1 MYNLSEEQIQKI
13 LTTYKNKKKR
23 ESDYYHNSQKHNE
36 EFMKKNRERAKN
48 HYANNKEKKK
58 ERYNENADFLKAKS
72 LHRYYTKKDT
82 LEKFETKHP
91 EKVSLLKSKG
101 LY

>member
-1 MYNLSEEQIQKI
+1 MYNLTEEQIQKI

-36 EFMKKNRERAKN
+36 EFMQKNRARAKN
-48 HYANNKEKKK
+48 HYENNKEKKK

-82 LEKFETKHP
+82 LEKFESKHP

>member
-1 MYNLSEEQIQKI
+1 
-13 LTTYKNKKKR
+13 
-23 ESDYYHNSQKHNE
+23 
-36 EFMKKNRERAKN
+36 MKKNRERAKN

-58 ERYNENADFLKAKS
+58 ERYSENADLLKARS
-72 LHRYYTKKDT
+72 LPRYYTKKDI

-91 EKVSLLKSKG
+91 EKVSLLQSKG

>member
-1 MYNLSEEQIQKI
+1 MYNLTEDQIQKI

-36 EFMKKNRERAKN
+36 DFIKKNRERAKI
-48 HYANNKEKKK
+48 HYANNKDKKK
-58 ERYNENADFLKAKS
+58 EKYMENADLLKARS

-82 LEKFETKHP
+82 LDQFETKHP

>member
-1 MYNLSEEQIQKI
+1 
-13 LTTYKNKKKR
+13 
-23 ESDYYHNSQKHNE
+23 
-36 EFMKKNRERAKN
+36 MKKNRERAKN

-58 ERYNENADFLKAKS
+58 ERYNDNADFLKAKS
-72 LHRYYTKKDT
+72 LHRYYTKKDS